1 MRHVSR
7 RPSQSG
13 RDRIR
18 QETSRLMPMQSV
30 SLHDSSRAL
39 VSATGRIPTTGRI
52 PVAGRDRAGVTGVC
66 PGSDRVRARDL
77 CRCGRCVVARA
88 PTRLWSV
95 QCCFNEP
102 PRTRARVRCWPL
114 AAGPGDGVTIPAVAV
129 MVVAGDGG
137 CRIDDGG
144 YARPSS
150 NCQQIVDFDLAV
162 GSVCFVVHFG
172 AGASDWISPNSGPSM
187 PPYSR

>member
-1 MRHVSR
+1 VDLSNDRPFGRTPSR
-7 RPSQSG
+7 KRLGVRGLRSG
-13 RDRIR
+13 VVGVVV
-18 QETSRLMPMQSV
+18 TCPWCGSGV
-30 SLHDSSRAL
+30 
-39 VSATGRIPTTGRI
+39 I
-52 PVAGRDRAGVTGVC
+52 PVGGFLGSLGRELVAL
-66 PGSDRVRARDL
+66 DL
-77 CRCGRCVVARA
+77 GEVVGR
-88 PTRLWSV
+88 
-95 QCCFNEP
+95 
-102 PRTRARVRCWPL
+102 WPL
-114 AAGPGDGVTIPAVAV
+114 AAGLGDGVTIPAVAV